1 MNPTSIH
8 EDGASLSGLRVQCCQ
23 GSGIGLSSSSDS
35 TPSLGTSVCHR
46 SAFKKIIIIKRET
59 RRKERKRGIEK
70 LRTEHPGLVSF
81 RNEVGLEEGLFG
93 SHCVSSVEFSGGR
106 VS

>member
-1 MNPTSIH
+1 MAQRLMNPTSIH

-46 SAFKKIIIIKRET
+46 SGFKKKNNKERDK
-59 RRKERKRGIEK
+59 KERKK
-70 LRTEHPGLVSF
+70 A
-81 RNEVGLEEGLFG
+81 RNRK
-93 SHCVSSVEFSGGR
+93 VED
-106 VS
+106 